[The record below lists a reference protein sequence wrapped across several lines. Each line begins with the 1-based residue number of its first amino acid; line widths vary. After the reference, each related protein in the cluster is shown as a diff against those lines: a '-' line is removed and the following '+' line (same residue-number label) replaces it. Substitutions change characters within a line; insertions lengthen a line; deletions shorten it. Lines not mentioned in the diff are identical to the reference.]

1 MLPITKL
8 QDGADKALA
17 GVKARM
23 KPFQTVLVA
32 VAVAAVGCTV
42 WYGLFS
48 YREKVA
54 ARNSYCIRP
63 ADLRLV
69 QTTSWMTPEIAEEIH
84 GTLNALPPR
93 LSVMDDDA
101 AGRVAA
107 CLEKSPWVRKVH
119 EVRFNAPRAGDQTG
133 GVDVSLSL
141 RRPVAFVQVGEGA
154 VARYVAVDRE
164 GLRVGRDPASEPL
177 LGDRVLLVITGV
189 RSEPPGQGAVWS
201 DPAVLAGADV
211 AAVFQSDAG
220 HDDAVRFKLARIDVS
235 NLGGLRDRKQPEIV
249 IYTKDNGPR
258 ILWGGPRNKR
268 TETLEGTPEEKV
280 LCLRKLFLTEG
291 GFEGHF
297 DQIDLV
303 ERQVRR
309 LPTDT
314 HHKASLRS

>member
-1 MLPITKL
+1 MIPITRL

-32 VAVAAVGCTV
+32 VAVAAVGCAAV
-42 WYGLFS
+42 YGLYA
-48 YREKVA
+48 YRDQVA
-54 ARNSYCIRP
+54 ARNAYCIRP

-84 GTLNALPPR
+84 GSLNTLPPR

-141 RRPVAFVQVGEGA
+141 RRPVAFVQIGEGA
-154 VARYVAVDRE
+154 AARYVAIDRE
-164 GLRVGRDPASEPL
+164 GLRVSRDPAAEPL

-189 RSEPPGQGAVWS
+189 RSQPPGQGAVWG

-211 AAVFQSDAG
+211 AAAFQSDAG

-291 GFEGHF
+291 SFEGHF

-314 HHKASLRS
+314 HHKASLRG